1 MRAVRL
7 ANPKSITIS
16 DFLDVVPFS
25 VAVARG
31 DADAAAAQFC
41 SLLKNVALVGA
52 MCMVASYEARGSGTH
67 QKTD

>member
-1 MRAVRL
+1 M
-7 ANPKSITIS
+7 
-16 DFLDVVPFS
+16 VPMS